1 MAPVPSALNFVAG
14 VTDTSVNRSEPLV
27 LTVGRC
33 LLGQPDGRQFEQ
45 RDISKRCLI
54 FVLADRA
61 MAEKPDDGLS
71 HRRELVGTARALAT
85 VLICFHLP
93 SLW

>member
-1 MAPVPSALNFVAG
+1 MAG
-14 VTDTSVNRSEPLV
+14 VTDTPVNRSEPLV
-27 LTVGRC
+27 FAVGGR

-45 RDISKRCLI
+45 RDISNRCLI

-61 MAEKPDDGLS
+61 MAEEPDDGLS
-71 HRRELVGTARALAT
+71 HCRELVGTARALAT

>member
-1 MAPVPSALNFVAG
+1 MAG

-33 LLGQPDGRQFEQ
+33 LLWQPDGRQFEQ
-45 RDISKRCLI
+45 RDISKGCLV

-61 MAEKPDDGLS
+61 MAEEANDGLTLS
-71 HRRELVGTARALAT
+71 
-85 VLICFHLP
+85 
-93 SLW
+93 

>member
-1 MAPVPSALNFVAG
+1 MAGIANAPV
-14 VTDTSVNRSEPLV
+14 NRDKAFV
-27 LTVGRC
+27 LTVGGR

-61 MAEKPDDGLS
+61 MAEESDDGFP